1 MHVVAL
7 QYDIAWENRAANFDT
22 VRRLL
27 TGAAVSPGSLIVL
40 PEMFSTGFSM
50 NVSQVAEAKDSE
62 TEKFLSSLAWQY
74 ESHVVGGLVSKD
86 SSSALGRNEVAVY
99 DPSGRPV
106 ALYQKNYTF
115 SYADESSHYVAGDGL
130 AMFRWHDFTV
140 CPVTVSYTHLT
151 LPTIYSV

>member
-74 ESHVVGGLVSKD
+74 ESHV
-86 SSSALGRNEVAVY
+86 A
-99 DPSGRPV
+99 
-106 ALYQKNYTF
+106 
-115 SYADESSHYVAGDGL
+115 
-130 AMFRWHDFTV
+130 
-140 CPVTVSYTHLT
+140 VSYTHLT
-151 LPTIYSV
+151 LPTICSV